1 MSASKTASNV
11 TVEQMTTAFRG
22 ALVGTLDECFD
33 AVTENYMLDDGESF
47 FETLS
52 GISAAEASAP
62 VSSNGSAISAQV
74 NHTRFY
80 LDALLDLVR
89 TGEQRSLDWESS
101 WQVRE
106 VDETAWQELVAD
118 LRRAYDEVRALADSF
133 DQWNLYT
140 IGGAFGIVGHSMY
153 HLGQVRE
160 GIAVVRDR
168 AGR

>member
-1 MSASKTASNV
+1 MSVS
-11 TVEQMTTAFRG
+11 
-22 ALVGTLDECFD
+22 DE
-33 AVTENYMLDDGESF
+33 VIENYMLDDGESNF
-47 FETLS
+47 SKRFP

-140 IGGAFGIVGHSMY
+140 IGGAFGIVGITACQF
-153 HLGQVRE
+153 GQVRE
-160 GIAVVRDR
+160 GI
-168 AGR
+168 GRG